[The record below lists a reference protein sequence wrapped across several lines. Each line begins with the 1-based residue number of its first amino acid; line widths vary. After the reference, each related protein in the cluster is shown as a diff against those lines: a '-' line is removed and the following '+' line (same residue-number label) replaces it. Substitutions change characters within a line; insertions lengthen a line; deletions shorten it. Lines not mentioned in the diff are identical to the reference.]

1 METMGQRGQH
11 NGRGGGTEARNSV
24 AVTETTTMIDADS
37 ADLIVRQTAAERPAS
52 STGAAAEPCTACGS
66 EQSAIRINVDG
77 NTLLMESCDECDV
90 RRWQLEGERIDLQ
103 EALNQVGEHSGRRR
117 SRS

>member
-1 METMGQRGQH
+1 MGQRAGS
-11 NGRGGGTEARNSV
+11 NGAGGKTGASGMT
-24 AVTETTTMIDADS
+24 AVTEVIGAAT
-37 ADLIVRQTAAERPAS
+37 ADLAVGEATAGRAES
-52 STGAAAEPCTACGS
+52 STGTAADLCVACGA

-77 NTLLMESCDECDV
+77 NTLLMESCDECDI
-90 RRWQLEGERIDLQ
+90 RRWQLEGKRIDLQ